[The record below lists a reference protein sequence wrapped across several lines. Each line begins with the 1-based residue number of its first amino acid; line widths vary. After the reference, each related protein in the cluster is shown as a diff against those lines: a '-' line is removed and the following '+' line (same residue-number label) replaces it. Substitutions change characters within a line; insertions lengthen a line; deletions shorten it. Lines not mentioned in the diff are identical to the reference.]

1 MKLLRTVLVL
11 ALLWLPALV
20 LAETAGKVALNFKDA
35 EIEGVVKFISELTGK
50 NFILDDRVRG
60 KITVISPTELTLS
73 EAYEV
78 FQSILGVKGFTI
90 VPAAENVFKIM
101 PLAEAK
107 QSNIETDDK
116 TSDPGDRLVTRLVT
130 LKNASPT
137 GLVQILDQLRSR
149 FGGVTAYEPSSLLII
164 TDANSN
170 IERLM
175 NIIEALDV
183 PSPGVEMEIFR
194 LAYADAATVTNTLS
208 AALAQSGTKRRTSR
222 VSMPGQPAIPGQTD
236 GQTQAKVIADARTNS
251 IIVIADEGSMA
262 DAKSLIQ
269 ALDIELPPGKGRINV
284 VKLKYAT
291 AETISAVLGSLTQA
305 GQKAK
310 QAANVQAKPVTA
322 PAAQPAITDKPAA
335 VAVKADDMAFKF
347 DEPVT
352 IAADKATNS
361 LVIVAEPGD
370 FAVLKSVIDKLDV
383 LRPQV
388 LVEAL
393 VIQMSYKKMLELG
406 VEWRTTS
413 NPSSANPNLVGG
425 TNYGN
430 MAGLAN
436 LATNPFSTPT
446 GMALAAVDGTIKM
459 GGVTYPNI
467 AALVT
472 ALQTKG
478 DVEIIS
484 TPHALATDNEE
495 AEMAVADNLPFKTS
509 TVYDSNGNPR
519 DNFEYKDV
527 GLTLKFTPQINDD
540 GFVKLKI
547 SQENS
552 TVLSNTTANQL
563 APTTSKRSVKTTI
576 VVKDGSTV
584 VIGGLIQDDREVNKS
599 TVPCLG
605 DLPGIGK
612 LFGTEKKTLGKTN
625 LMVFLTPHVVRE
637 PGMLEKL
644 TEERRQKSET
654 FIKTRKA
661 VDSIPE
667 TIKDITG
674 FGEPEESTLKPKALP
689 EAEGK

>member
-1 MKLLRTVLVL
+1 MKLLRILLVL
-11 ALLWLPALV
+11 ALLGLPAAAS
-20 LAETAGKVALNFKDA
+20 AEAAGKVALNFKDA

-50 NFILDDRVRG
+50 NFILDERVRG
-60 KITVISPTELTLS
+60 KITVISPTELTLP

-90 VPAAENVFKIM
+90 VPAADNVFKIM

-116 TSDPGDRLVTRLVT
+116 TGDPGDRLVTRLVT

-137 GLVQILDQLRSR
+137 SLIQILDQLRSR
-149 FGGVTAYEPSSLLII
+149 FGGVTAYEPSNLLII
-164 TDANSN
+164 TDSNSN

-175 NIIEALDV
+175 NIIQALDV

-194 LAYADAATVTNTLS
+194 LSYADASSVSNTLS
-208 AALAQSGTKRRTSR
+208 AALAQTGTKRRSAR
-222 VSMPGQPAIPGQTD
+222 VPMPGQPPAPGQGD
-236 GQTQAKVIADARTNS
+236 GQTPAKVIADSRTNS
-251 IIVIADEGSMA
+251 IIVIADEGAMA
-262 DAKSLIQ
+262 DAKSLIR
-269 ALDIELPPGKGRINV
+269 ALDVELPPGKGRINV

-291 AETISAVLGSLTQA
+291 AETIASVLGSLTQA

-310 QAANVQAKPVTA
+310 QAAPAQMKPAA
-322 PAAQPAITDKPAA
+322 PAAQPAMTDKPPAA
-335 VAVKADDMAFKF
+335 VSVKTDDMAFKF
-347 DEPVT
+347 EEPVT
-352 IAADKATNS
+352 IAADKSTNS

-406 VEWRTTS
+406 VEWRTTN
-413 NPSSANPNLVGG
+413 NPSSPNPNLVAG

-446 GMALAAVDGTIKM
+446 GMALAAVDGTIKL
-459 GGVTYPNI
+459 GGITYPNI

-584 VIGGLIQDDREVNKS
+584 VIGGLIQDDKEVNNS
-599 TVPCLG
+599 SVPCLG
-605 DLPGIGK
+605 DLPVLGG
-612 LFGTEKKTLGKTN
+612 LFGTQKKSLGKTN
-625 LMVFLTPHVVRE
+625 LMIFLTPHVVRE

-644 TEERRQKSET
+644 TEEQRQKSDA
-654 FIKTRKA
+654 FMKTKKVA
-661 VDSIPE
+661 GSISE
-667 TIKDITG
+667 TIKDATG
-674 FGEPEESTLKPKALP
+674 LGEPVESTLKPQARP
-689 EAEGK
+689 GAEAK